1 MASLL
6 WAIFLIF
13 FVFINNTQAMETIK
27 LPEYEDNKPIYFKEL
42 LNKRHTVRT
51 YKKNRPISLGDISY
65 ILWTAYGFKKDGGR
79 VVPSAGAL
87 YPLDI
92 YIACGEVEV
101 REGEKMPTG
110 LYHYQPEKHQLRTI
124 KTNDIR
130 KDIAR
135 ASLSQMWMADAPC
148 MIIITAEYERITFRY
163 RERGIRYAFMEA
175 GNVSQNIFLSSFNKG
190 LGCGIVGAFDD
201 YALKA
206 VLGIKRSHE
215 PLLVMPV
222 GYK

>member
-1 MASLL
+1 
-6 WAIFLIF
+6 
-13 FVFINNTQAMETIK
+13 METIK

-42 LNKRHTVRT
+42 LNKRHTVRS
-51 YKKNRPISLGDISY
+51 YQKNRPLNLRDLSY
-65 ILWTAYGFKKDGGR
+65 ILWTAYGFRKDGGR
-79 VVPSAGAL
+79 VVPSAGGL

-92 YIACGEVEV
+92 YIACGQIGVK
-101 REGEKMPTG
+101 EGENMPTG
-110 LYHYQPEKHQLRTI
+110 LYHYLPDRHQLKTI

-130 KDIAR
+130 RDIAR
-135 ASLSQMWMADAPC
+135 ASLSQMWMAEAPC
-148 MIIITAEYERITFRY
+148 MIIITAEYERITFKY

-206 VLGIKRSHE
+206 VLGIKKSHE